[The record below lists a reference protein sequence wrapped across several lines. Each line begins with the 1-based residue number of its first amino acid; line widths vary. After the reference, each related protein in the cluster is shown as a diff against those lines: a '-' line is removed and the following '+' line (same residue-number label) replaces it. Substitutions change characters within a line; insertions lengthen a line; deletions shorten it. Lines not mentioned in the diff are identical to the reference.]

1 MKLSSH
7 SSRKAPGHVGLGVLL
22 LLFVTATPA
31 LASPAVRPPAAQAT
45 AQVTAAVPAMQ
56 GAPPLFAALLGDRQ
70 RMVQV
75 ALVFMGVAIL
85 ILTRGNR
92 F

>member
-1 MKLSSH
+1 MRSFSQALPPCS
-7 SSRKAPGHVGLGVLL
+7 
-22 LLFVTATPA
+22 TAVNT
-31 LASPAVRPPAAQAT
+31 LVAAI
-45 AQVTAAVPAMQ
+45 
-56 GAPPLFAALLGDRQ
+56 LGDRQ

-75 ALVFMGVAIL
+75 ALIFMGIAIL